1 MASVPFNYVD
11 NIFIHDS
18 PVTYRREVA
27 RYLDLIRTTDVGRSE
42 ASDVALWT
50 IRASRCLN

>member
-11 NIFIHDS
+11 NIFIHDN
-18 PVTYRREVA
+18 PVAYRREVA

-42 ASDVALWT
+42 ASDVACGT